1 MMSTSEDVNNNSFCR
16 TSCYVIRFRWEYFS
30 TRWWQSNNV
39 HDWRLSVAMKQLCWV
54 WCGNVCEDHS
64 SGLRTL
70 VLIPVLAEWFQ
81 TRPLRGA
88 LAPQAWY
95 YGQLVGRNPNPGL
108 RRLSDT
114 ELWTLRG
121 SCSRFC
127 VKTCSRAEVKLPA
140 ALAKWCRA
148 QALLGVP
155 DSCLRVRVDLAP
167 P

>member
-1 MMSTSEDVNNNSFCR
+1 MWFKWAFYHYLLYFLWFWTIMMSTSEDVNNNSFCR

-81 TRPLRGA
+81 TRPCGA
-88 LAPQAWY
+88 HWLHKPGIMVSLWVGTQIQGLEDFQTLS
-95 YGQLVGRNPNPGL
+95 YGLWEAVARVSVLKLVA
-108 RRLSDT
+108 
-114 ELWTLRG
+114 EL
-121 SCSRFC
+121 
-127 VKTCSRAEVKLPA
+127 K
-140 ALAKWCRA
+140 
-148 QALLGVP
+148 
-155 DSCLRVRVDLAP
+155 
-167 P
+167 